1 MTDTDTTTAPPVG
14 DNPDL
19 DQLLHDLF
27 VTALEGGI
35 GYWSTADAYHWCHD
49 DDATS
54 EDLAGFYAIVVD
66 CEADEE
72 TAHRIDRDV
81 IYRGLRRFYDGDTSG
96 GAAGP
101 YVFAHMIRLAI
112 LKPGD
117 DRIDFDADDADVIVQ
132 AGLFGEVVYG

>member
-1 MTDTDTTTAPPVG
+1 
-14 DNPDL
+14 
-19 DQLLHDLF
+19 
-27 VTALEGGI
+27 
-35 GYWSTADAYHWCHD
+35 
-49 DDATS
+49 
-54 EDLAGFYAIVVD
+54 VD

-117 DRIDFDADDADVIVQ
+117 DRIDFDADDASDVIVQ
-132 AGLFGEVVYG
+132 AGLFGRSCTADGTPTSPTTSSSTDTRTSTTTPWQSSGTPMPTSP